1 MKLKITTFCLLFVAI
16 IYSCKKEDLST
27 GINLPNA
34 GNSQTLLLSKVL
46 IDNQSAYEFLYNDSN
61 LLTTK
66 KSKFDFTAHHY
77 NSLGQLSSTDYY
89 GNDDILSSD
98 AQVVQTAMNSSVWV
112 TSASGVDGGSLSYD
126 YNKNGQLIKTRYSR
140 PLLTSSEYSAFTY
153 DASNRINRQTM
164 YWEDIATGYIDYSYD
179 GKGNMIKEVLYS
191 MPLTGAAEL
200 ITTTLYEFDSK
211 LNPYKSVNKLL
222 IPGVDT
228 NPNNITKETYTIH
241 LAQGQGADKAQVT
254 QNTYVYNTSGYPI
267 TKNGNTTYVYK

>member
-1 MKLKITTFCLLFVAI
+1 M
-16 IYSCKKEDLST
+16 LS
-27 GINLPNA
+27 
-34 GNSQTLLLSKVL
+34 QVL
-46 IDNQSAYEFLYNDSN
+46 IDNQAAYVYVYNDSSQ
-61 LLTTK
+61 LATK
-66 KSKFDFTAHHY
+66 KSKFDFTVHHH

-112 TSASGVDGGSLSYD
+112 TSASGVNCGSLSYV
-126 YNKNGQLIKTRYSR
+126 YNNNGQLIKTTYSR
-140 PLLTSSEYSAFTY
+140 PQLTSTEYSVFNY
-153 DASNRINRQTM
+153 DASNRINKQTM

-179 GKGNMIKEVLYS
+179 GKGNMIKEVLYNQ
-191 MPLTGAAEL
+191 PLTGAAEL

-211 LNPYKSVNKLL
+211 LNPYKSVSKLL

-241 LAQGQGADKAQVT
+241 LAPGQGADKAQVT
-254 QNTYVYNTSGYPI
+254 QNKYVYNTSGYPI